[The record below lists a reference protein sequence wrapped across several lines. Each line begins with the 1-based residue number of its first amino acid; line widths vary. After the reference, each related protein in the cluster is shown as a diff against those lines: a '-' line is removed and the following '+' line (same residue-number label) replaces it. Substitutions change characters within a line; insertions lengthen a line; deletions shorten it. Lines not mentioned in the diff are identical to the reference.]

1 MTDERFV
8 ATSAAIKT
16 LLEIV
21 IGKELAAPD
30 EIAHLLRGQAQE
42 CTEHNLLVSKTILEH
57 WAAFAED
64 PNRASLRHLLNEP
77 PLGNA

>member
-8 ATSAAIKT
+8 AAAAAIKT

-21 IGKELAAPD
+21 ISAELAAPA
-30 EIAHLLRGQAQE
+30 EVGRLLRGQAEQ
-42 CTEHNLLVSKTILEH
+42 CTKQGLPVSTAILEH

-64 PNRASLRHLLNEP
+64 PDRKALRHLLNEP